1 MTLLVFVLTVAGV
14 IGSLRICGF
23 VLDLLFGWS
32 FLTSKICWFNLYL
45 VVLESLIDCG
55 FIVEMK
61 RTTWYDNL
69 RSKQIFI
76 QNENMK
82 QITEEKREKN
92 IVSDGKN
99 SIFRKV
105 KSFRRV

>member
-1 MTLLVFVLTVAGV
+1 M
-14 IGSLRICGF
+14 
-23 VLDLLFGWS
+23 
-32 FLTSKICWFNLYL
+32 KICWFNLYL

-55 FIVEMK
+55 FIVEMN

-99 SIFRKV
+99 PISGK
-105 KSFRRV
+105 

>member
-1 MTLLVFVLTVAGV
+1 M
-14 IGSLRICGF
+14 
-23 VLDLLFGWS
+23 
-32 FLTSKICWFNLYL
+32 KICWFNLHL

-55 FIVEMK
+55 FIVEMN

-69 RSKQIFI
+69 RSKQIFT

-99 SIFRKV
+99 SISGK
-105 KSFRRV
+105 

>member
-1 MTLLVFVLTVAGV
+1 MV
-14 IGSLRICGF
+14 IF
-23 VLDLLFGWS
+23 D
-32 FLTSKICWFNLYL
+32 TKICWFNLYL
-45 VVLESLIDCG
+45 AVLESLIDCG
-55 FIVEMK
+55 FIVEMN

-99 SIFRKV
+99 SISGK
-105 KSFRRV
+105 

>member
-1 MTLLVFVLTVAGV
+1 MWICSGLAFGV
-14 IGSLRICGF
+14 VIF
-23 VLDLLFGWS
+23 D
-32 FLTSKICWFNLYL
+32 SKICWFNLHL

-55 FIVEMK
+55 FIVEMN

-69 RSKQIFI
+69 RSKQIFT

-99 SIFRKV
+99 SISGK
-105 KSFRRV
+105 

>member
-1 MTLLVFVLTVAGV
+1 M
-14 IGSLRICGF
+14 
-23 VLDLLFGWS
+23 
-32 FLTSKICWFNLYL
+32 YL

-55 FIVEMK
+55 FIVEMN

-69 RSKQIFI
+69 KSKQIFT

-99 SIFRKV
+99 SISGK
-105 KSFRRV
+105 

>member
-1 MTLLVFVLTVAGV
+1 MV
-14 IGSLRICGF
+14 IF
-23 VLDLLFGWS
+23 D
-32 FLTSKICWFNLYL
+32 TKICWFNLHL

-55 FIVEMK
+55 FIVEMN

-69 RSKQIFI
+69 RSKQIFT

-99 SIFRKV
+99 SMSGK
-105 KSFRRV
+105 

>member
-1 MTLLVFVLTVAGV
+1 MV
-14 IGSLRICGF
+14 IF
-23 VLDLLFGWS
+23 A
-32 FLTSKICWFNLYL
+32 SKICWVNVYL
-45 VVLESLIDCG
+45 VVLETLIDCG

-69 RSKQIFI
+69 RSKQIFM

-99 SIFRKV
+99 SISGK
-105 KSFRRV
+105 

>member
-14 IGSLRICGF
+14 IGSLRIRG
-23 VLDLLFGWS
+23 LA
-32 FLTSKICWFNLYL
+32 FLVVIFDTKICWFNLYL

-55 FIVEMK
+55 FIVEMN
-61 RTTWYDNL
+61 RTTWYDKL

-99 SIFRKV
+99 SISGK
-105 KSFRRV
+105 

>member
-1 MTLLVFVLTVAGV
+1 MV
-14 IGSLRICGF
+14 IF
-23 VLDLLFGWS
+23 D
-32 FLTSKICWFNLYL
+32 TKICWFNLYL

-61 RTTWYDNL
+61 RTTRYDNL

-82 QITEEKREKN
+82 QLTNKT
-92 IVSDGKN
+92 DYGGKA
-99 SIFRKV
+99 
-105 KSFRRV
+105 

>member
-1 MTLLVFVLTVAGV
+1 MAIFDT
-14 IGSLRICGF
+14 
-23 VLDLLFGWS
+23 
-32 FLTSKICWFNLYL
+32 KICWFNLYL
-45 VVLESLIDCG
+45 VVWEALTDRR
-55 FIVEMK
+55 FIVEMN

-99 SIFRKV
+99 SISGK
-105 KSFRRV
+105 

>member
-1 MTLLVFVLTVAGV
+1 MVV
-14 IGSLRICGF
+14 IF
-23 VLDLLFGWS
+23 D
-32 FLTSKICWFNLYL
+32 TKICWFNLYL

-55 FIVEMK
+55 FIVEMN

-69 RSKQIFI
+69 RLKQIFI

-99 SIFRKV
+99 SISGK
-105 KSFRRV
+105 

>member
-1 MTLLVFVLTVAGV
+1 MAIFDT
-14 IGSLRICGF
+14 
-23 VLDLLFGWS
+23 
-32 FLTSKICWFNLYL
+32 KICWFNLYL
-45 VVLESLIDCG
+45 VVWEALTDRR
-55 FIVEMK
+55 FIVEMN

-69 RSKQIFI
+69 RSKQIFT

-99 SIFRKV
+99 SISGK
-105 KSFRRV
+105 

>member
-1 MTLLVFVLTVAGV
+1 M
-14 IGSLRICGF
+14 
-23 VLDLLFGWS
+23 
-32 FLTSKICWFNLYL
+32 KICWFNLYL

-55 FIVEMK
+55 FIVEMN

-99 SIFRKV
+99 SISGK
-105 KSFRRV
+105 

>member
-1 MTLLVFVLTVAGV
+1 MILLVFVLTVAGV
-14 IGSLRICGF
+14 IGSLRIRGL
-23 VLDLLFGWS
+23 VLDLLFWWS
-32 FLTSKICWFNLYL
+32 IFDTKICWINLYL

-55 FIVEMK
+55 FIVEMN

-82 QITEEKREKN
+82 QLTNKT
-92 IVSDGKN
+92 DYGGKA
-99 SIFRKV
+99 
-105 KSFRRV
+105 

>member
-1 MTLLVFVLTVAGV
+1 MAIFDT
-14 IGSLRICGF
+14 
-23 VLDLLFGWS
+23 
-32 FLTSKICWFNLYL
+32 KICWFNLHL

-55 FIVEMK
+55 FIVEMN

-69 RSKQIFI
+69 RSKQIFT

-99 SIFRKV
+99 SISGK
-105 KSFRRV
+105 

>member
-1 MTLLVFVLTVAGV
+1 M
-14 IGSLRICGF
+14 
-23 VLDLLFGWS
+23 
-32 FLTSKICWFNLYL
+32 KICWFNLYL
-45 VVLESLIDCG
+45 VVLEALIDCG
-55 FIVEMK
+55 FIVEMN

-69 RSKQIFI
+69 RSKQIFM

-99 SIFRKV
+99 SISGK
-105 KSFRRV
+105 

>member
-1 MTLLVFVLTVAGV
+1 MVV
-14 IGSLRICGF
+14 IF
-23 VLDLLFGWS
+23 D
-32 FLTSKICWFNLYL
+32 TKICWFNLHL

-55 FIVEMK
+55 FIVEMN
-61 RTTWYDNL
+61 RTIWYDNL
-69 RSKQIFI
+69 RSKQIFT

-99 SIFRKV
+99 SISGK
-105 KSFRRV
+105 

>member
-1 MTLLVFVLTVAGV
+1 MVV
-14 IGSLRICGF
+14 IF
-23 VLDLLFGWS
+23 D
-32 FLTSKICWFNLYL
+32 TKICWFNLHL

-55 FIVEMK
+55 FIVEMN

-69 RSKQIFI
+69 RSKQIFT
-76 QNENMK
+76 QNENIK

-99 SIFRKV
+99 SISGK
-105 KSFRRV
+105 

>member
-1 MTLLVFVLTVAGV
+1 MV
-14 IGSLRICGF
+14 IF
-23 VLDLLFGWS
+23 D
-32 FLTSKICWFNLYL
+32 TKICWFNLYL
-45 VVLESLIDCG
+45 VVWEALTDRR
-55 FIVEMK
+55 FIVEMN

-82 QITEEKREKN
+82 QITEEKCEKN

-99 SIFRKV
+99 SISGK
-105 KSFRRV
+105 

>member
-1 MTLLVFVLTVAGV
+1 M
-14 IGSLRICGF
+14 
-23 VLDLLFGWS
+23 
-32 FLTSKICWFNLYL
+32 KICWFNLYL

-99 SIFRKV
+99 SISGK
-105 KSFRRV
+105 

>member
-1 MTLLVFVLTVAGV
+1 M
-14 IGSLRICGF
+14 
-23 VLDLLFGWS
+23 
-32 FLTSKICWFNLYL
+32 KICWFNLYL
-45 VVLESLIDCG
+45 VVWEALTDRR
-55 FIVEMK
+55 FIVEMN

-69 RSKQIFI
+69 RSKQIFT

-99 SIFRKV
+99 SISGK
-105 KSFRRV
+105 

>member
-1 MTLLVFVLTVAGV
+1 MVV
-14 IGSLRICGF
+14 IF
-23 VLDLLFGWS
+23 D
-32 FLTSKICWFNLYL
+32 TKICWFNLHL

-55 FIVEMK
+55 FIVEMN

-69 RSKQIFI
+69 KSKQIFT

-99 SIFRKV
+99 SISGK
-105 KSFRRV
+105 

>member
-1 MTLLVFVLTVAGV
+1 MV
-14 IGSLRICGF
+14 IF
-23 VLDLLFGWS
+23 D
-32 FLTSKICWFNLYL
+32 TKICWFNLHL

-55 FIVEMK
+55 FIVEMN

-69 RSKQIFI
+69 RSKQIFT

-99 SIFRKV
+99 SISGK
-105 KSFRRV
+105 

>member
-1 MTLLVFVLTVAGV
+1 M
-14 IGSLRICGF
+14 
-23 VLDLLFGWS
+23 
-32 FLTSKICWFNLYL
+32 KICWFNLYL

-55 FIVEMK
+55 FIVEMN
-61 RTTWYDNL
+61 RMTWYDNL
-69 RSKQIFI
+69 RSKQIFT

-99 SIFRKV
+99 SISGK
-105 KSFRRV
+105 

>member
-1 MTLLVFVLTVAGV
+1 MV
-14 IGSLRICGF
+14 IF
-23 VLDLLFGWS
+23 D
-32 FLTSKICWFNLYL
+32 TKICWFNLHL

-69 RSKQIFI
+69 RSKQIFM

-99 SIFRKV
+99 SISGK
-105 KSFRRV
+105 

>member
-1 MTLLVFVLTVAGV
+1 MV
-14 IGSLRICGF
+14 IF
-23 VLDLLFGWS
+23 D
-32 FLTSKICWFNLYL
+32 SKICWFNLHL

-55 FIVEMK
+55 FIVEMN

-69 RSKQIFI
+69 RSKQIFT

-99 SIFRKV
+99 SISGK
-105 KSFRRV
+105 

>member
-1 MTLLVFVLTVAGV
+1 MV
-14 IGSLRICGF
+14 IF
-23 VLDLLFGWS
+23 D
-32 FLTSKICWFNLYL
+32 TKICWFNLHL

-55 FIVEMK
+55 FIVEMN

-99 SIFRKV
+99 SISGK
-105 KSFRRV
+105 

>member
-1 MTLLVFVLTVAGV
+1 MVV
-14 IGSLRICGF
+14 IF
-23 VLDLLFGWS
+23 D
-32 FLTSKICWFNLYL
+32 TKICWFNLHL

-55 FIVEMK
+55 FIVEMN

-82 QITEEKREKN
+82 QLTNKT
-92 IVSDGKN
+92 DYGGKT
-99 SIFRKV
+99 
-105 KSFRRV
+105 

>member
-1 MTLLVFVLTVAGV
+1 M
-14 IGSLRICGF
+14 
-23 VLDLLFGWS
+23 
-32 FLTSKICWFNLYL
+32 KICWFNLYL

-55 FIVEMK
+55 FIVEMN

-69 RSKQIFI
+69 RSKQIFT

-99 SIFRKV
+99 SISGK
-105 KSFRRV
+105 

>member
-1 MTLLVFVLTVAGV
+1 MVV
-14 IGSLRICGF
+14 IF
-23 VLDLLFGWS
+23 D
-32 FLTSKICWFNLYL
+32 TKIWFNLYL

-82 QITEEKREKN
+82 QLTNKT
-92 IVSDGKN
+92 DYGGKA
-99 SIFRKV
+99 
-105 KSFRRV
+105 

>member
-1 MTLLVFVLTVAGV
+1 MVV
-14 IGSLRICGF
+14 IF
-23 VLDLLFGWS
+23 D
-32 FLTSKICWFNLYL
+32 TKICWFNLHL

-55 FIVEMK
+55 FIVEMN
-61 RTTWYDNL
+61 RMTWYDNL
-69 RSKQIFI
+69 RSKQIFT

-99 SIFRKV
+99 SISGK
-105 KSFRRV
+105 

>member
-1 MTLLVFVLTVAGV
+1 MV
-14 IGSLRICGF
+14 IF
-23 VLDLLFGWS
+23 D
-32 FLTSKICWFNLYL
+32 TKICWFNLYL
-45 VVLESLIDCG
+45 VVWEALTDRR
-55 FIVEMK
+55 FIVEMN

-69 RSKQIFI
+69 RSKQIFM

-99 SIFRKV
+99 SISGK
-105 KSFRRV
+105 

>member
-1 MTLLVFVLTVAGV
+1 MILLVFVLTVAGV
-14 IGSLRICGF
+14 IGSLRICGL
-23 VLDLLFGWS
+23 VLDLL
-32 FLTSKICWFNLYL
+32 LDTKICWFNLYL

-82 QITEEKREKN
+82 QLTNKT
-92 IVSDGKN
+92 DYGGKA
-99 SIFRKV
+99 
-105 KSFRRV
+105 

>member
-1 MTLLVFVLTVAGV
+1 MVV
-14 IGSLRICGF
+14 IF
-23 VLDLLFGWS
+23 D
-32 FLTSKICWFNLYL
+32 TKICCFNLYL

-82 QITEEKREKN
+82 QLTNKT
-92 IVSDGKN
+92 DYGGKA
-99 SIFRKV
+99 
-105 KSFRRV
+105 

>member
-1 MTLLVFVLTVAGV
+1 VV
-14 IGSLRICGF
+14 IF
-23 VLDLLFGWS
+23 D
-32 FLTSKICWFNLYL
+32 TKICWFNLHL

-55 FIVEMK
+55 FIVEMN

-69 RSKQIFI
+69 RSKQIFT

-99 SIFRKV
+99 SISGK
-105 KSFRRV
+105 